1 MNDRFSAPWHWVSY
15 ERFLSTRLPELL
27 AERLPLAGYTVLVE
41 DTYHCRVTV
50 DISTQD
56 HTLSVVYPGLPRP
69 DDQGLFMLD
78 DQPYIVVPIASQ
90 EELDQAAVQCAGEQ
104 LLAYL
109 AVRMGQPS
117 AEMAWDEAV
126 ARAFLPLKAWF
137 NDFLRVT
144 AQRLDT
150 TNWHALHTHLRRIL
164 VPSRKRVIA
173 PGQQGR
179 VDPFETPEG
188 PNIGKVFTIA
198 QGAEIRDEKIRI
210 TDDRPEA
217 GLGHNAAQIPFLE
230 HDDANRLLMGVN
242 MMRQG
247 LVPPEPEPA
256 LVQTGNA
263 PQEAGADFWCGRN
276 LLTAFIAWGEGSTED
291 GLILSVSCANRLN
304 YPYPAEAGDKLAN
317 RHGTKGVVSQI
328 LPDDQMPH
336 LADGTPV
343 EIIFSFTGLHT
354 RMNFGQ
360 VREAVM
366 GRIARAEGRP
376 VVVPPFQ
383 APAPEEIRARLVAN
397 GLPESG
403 MERLRTGKNGPEMP
417 QPSTV
422 GWVYWY
428 RLAHLARAKIRAVG
442 KSPDAQAN
450 PPLEADVAPHPVF
463 PAWESGQMLGELE
476 ISALRQV
483 GAIHNARE
491 ALSVRSLRSLP
502 AAPSTE
508 NKERSTGASPYL
520 DELVRRLAAAGIA
533 VSLENHQLTFRFADP
548 GGDHS
553 LRLVRRMPH
562 PWLPD
567 LRTNWVEQRTAQA
580 GQFAQPWTSEHPRV
594 TEQGLPVRW
603 VGAPPKEAGSTAQRA
618 FAALVQAN
626 DRMERWLNA
635 HTPKANPEGAEPETE
650 LQQMG
655 YLMGLRDQ
663 LSARLAAYFN
673 SLLPPAALRFAE
685 RQAYSGRAVI
695 APAVGLRLDQVGL
708 PESIARALFAA
719 QAGSENFDI
728 TERMA
733 HSWVI
738 IHRAPAVTPT
748 ALVAFHPLLVPD
760 PAIRLHPQAC
770 ELLNADFDG
779 DQVAVYLPL
788 SEAAQHEAGEKLSVA
803 AHLTRDPQLVVHLL
817 PPHEGIWGLAD
828 LSLDQNGRGQIA
840 RTLHVAE
847 DRIGAPVEQTELAKM
862 LREVLDREG
871 AQPALQIAN
880 ALAHLGYAR
889 ASTSGASLN
898 PFPTSQVP
906 LPKPPAEGESAG
918 AWEDYIE
925 ACAEAI
931 LSARDY
937 ASPNLGP
944 QLLSAAVRQRSR
956 RFLPMLIGLRGPVK
970 DAAGETVIIRHSFI
984 DGRTPQELYASVAG
998 AREGLAKLAF
1008 ELRGNITGEHVLWP
1022 RDWRSN
1028 HRPGPRAPRPAT
1040 GHRICPRCR

>member
-450 PPLEADVAPHPVF
+450 PPSRPMWPPTRCSQPGKAGRCWASSKLARCARSAPSTTPVKRCRFAACAASRLPPPQKIKSAPPAPPPIWMNWFAAWPPLELRCLWKITSLP
-463 PAWESGQMLGELE
+463 
-476 ISALRQV
+476 SALPTLAASIACAWSAVCRTHGCQTC
-483 GAIHNARE
+483 GRIGSNNAPPRR
-491 ALSVRSLRSLP
+491 ASLRSRGH
-502 AAPSTE
+502 PST
-508 NKERSTGASPYL
+508 
-520 DELVRRLAAAGIA
+520 
-533 VSLENHQLTFRFADP
+533 
-548 GGDHS
+548 
-553 LRLVRRMPH
+553 
-562 PWLPD
+562 
-567 LRTNWVEQRTAQA
+567 
-580 GQFAQPWTSEHPRV
+580 
-594 TEQGLPVRW
+594 
-603 VGAPPKEAGSTAQRA
+603 
-618 FAALVQAN
+618 
-626 DRMERWLNA
+626 
-635 HTPKANPEGAEPETE
+635 
-650 LQQMG
+650 
-655 YLMGLRDQ
+655 
-663 LSARLAAYFN
+663 
-673 SLLPPAALRFAE
+673 
-685 RQAYSGRAVI
+685 
-695 APAVGLRLDQVGL
+695 
-708 PESIARALFAA
+708 
-719 QAGSENFDI
+719 
-728 TERMA
+728 
-733 HSWVI
+733 
-738 IHRAPAVTPT
+738 
-748 ALVAFHPLLVPD
+748 
-760 PAIRLHPQAC
+760 
-770 ELLNADFDG
+770 
-779 DQVAVYLPL
+779 
-788 SEAAQHEAGEKLSVA
+788 
-803 AHLTRDPQLVVHLL
+803 
-817 PPHEGIWGLAD
+817 
-828 LSLDQNGRGQIA
+828 RG
-840 RTLHVAE
+840 
-847 DRIGAPVEQTELAKM
+847 
-862 LREVLDREG
+862 
-871 AQPALQIAN
+871 
-880 ALAHLGYAR
+880 
-889 ASTSGASLN
+889 
-898 PFPTSQVP
+898 
-906 LPKPPAEGESAG
+906 
-918 AWEDYIE
+918 
-925 ACAEAI
+925 
-931 LSARDY
+931 
-937 ASPNLGP
+937 
-944 QLLSAAVRQRSR
+944 
-956 RFLPMLIGLRGPVK
+956 
-970 DAAGETVIIRHSFI
+970 
-984 DGRTPQELYASVAG
+984 
-998 AREGLAKLAF
+998 
-1008 ELRGNITGEHVLWP
+1008 
-1022 RDWRSN
+1022 
-1028 HRPGPRAPRPAT
+1028 
-1040 GHRICPRCR
+1040 